1 MSSARGCYAQSCVRP
16 GSCLLLAGS
25 YYCCCDLF
33 LYVCVCVSDM
43 VLRQQIGI
51 PMGTNCA
58 VYVANLFSYTYEFAF
73 IERLVNA
80 NAIPLL
86 SNFQHTLR
94 FVDDLLT
101 ADNTVF
107 DYYLYESMVSDDGFR
122 GIYPDFLTLNREQD
136 SCEGVSFLD
145 TWVGFQGGSWF
156 TRIYDKREHPPL
168 SRIGLL
174 RYPHPSSFLSNR
186 SKLGIVTSRL
196 HCFAR
201 ICQRKPDFVARSRL
215 FLKEFCARGYP
226 RSCVRRFVLRFLKHV
241 PLQFPVRSRWA
252 FMRLLMADC

>member
-1 MSSARGCYAQSCVRP
+1 M
-16 GSCLLLAGS
+16 
-25 YYCCCDLF
+25 
-33 LYVCVCVSDM
+33 
-43 VLRQQIGI
+43 
-51 PMGTNCA
+51 
-58 VYVANLFSYTYEFAF
+58 
-73 IERLVNA
+73 
-80 NAIPLL
+80 
-86 SNFQHTLR
+86 
-94 FVDDLLT
+94 DDLVT
-101 ADNTVF
+101 ADNSVF
-107 DYYLYESMVSDDGFR
+107 DDYLYESVVSDDGFR